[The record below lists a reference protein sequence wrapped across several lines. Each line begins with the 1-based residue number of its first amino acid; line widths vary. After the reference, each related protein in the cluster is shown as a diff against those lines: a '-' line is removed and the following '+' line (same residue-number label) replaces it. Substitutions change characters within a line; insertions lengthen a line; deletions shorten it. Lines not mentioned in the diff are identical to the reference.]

1 MGLVIFGLLALYL
14 LVSIIVVIVTVRG
27 VKKRGKSVWLWGFG
41 AAIVMYLIPFWD
53 WVPTVVGHKYYCSTE
68 AGFWVYK
75 TPEQW
80 KAENPGEY
88 ENLTSFVT
96 QNSAPSE
103 RDGDMENY
111 TDTYFLNERFN
122 WIIKHNGKYFPNRWR
137 HEQKLI
143 DTKTGE
149 VLARYVDFSTS
160 QERRQA
166 GLSGWKFWLYNE
178 HCRGGRLN
186 QGKMLQFE
194 SKIQNLGSEGR

>member
-1 MGLVIFGLLALYL
+1 MGAVIFGMLALYL
-14 LVSIIVVIVTVRG
+14 IISIIVVIVTVRG
-27 VKKRGKSVWLWGFG
+27 AKKRGKSLWLWGLG
-41 AAIVMYLIPFWD
+41 AALVMYLIPFWD
-53 WVPTVVGHKYYCSTE
+53 WVPTVVAHKYYCSTE

-80 KAENPGEY
+80 KAENPGEF

-96 QNSAPSE
+96 KNSAPSE

-122 WIIKHNGKYFPNRWR
+122 WIIKHNGKLFPNRWR
-137 HEQKLI
+137 HEQKII
-143 DTKTGE
+143 DTKTNE
-149 VLARYVDFSTS
+149 VLARYIDFSTS

-178 HCRGGRLN
+178 HCSGGELDQSKLRQFRNNFMGRG
-186 QGKMLQFE
+186 K
-194 SKIQNLGSEGR
+194 

>member
-1 MGLVIFGLLALYL
+1 MGLVIFGVLALYL
-14 LVSIIVVIVTVRG
+14 LISIIVVTVTVRWA
-27 VKKRGKSVWLWGFG
+27 KKRGKSLWLWGIS
-41 AAIVMYLIPFWD
+41 AALVMYLIPFWD
-53 WVPTVVGHKYYCSTE
+53 WVPTVVAHKYYCSTE

-80 KAENPGEY
+80 KAENPGEF

-96 QNSAPSE
+96 KNSAPSE

-122 WIIKHNGKYFPNRWR
+122 WIIKHNGKLFPNRWR
-137 HEQKLI
+137 HEQKII
-143 DTKTGE
+143 DTKTNE
-149 VLARYVDFSTS
+149 VLARYIDFSTS

-178 HCRGGRLN
+178 HCSGGELDQSKLRQFRNNFMGRG
-186 QGKMLQFE
+186 K
-194 SKIQNLGSEGR
+194 